1 MIFRIRDFIL
11 KGKITKYI
19 SWKGNSNPKVKVI
32 KYFWLL
38 WLKFLF
44 SKAGEPSIIHYHTS
58 YWKYRAL
65 LSLLSKLRSNSKTIL
80 TVHSMREE
88 KEDLAFNTKF
98 YLRYAAK
105 NAPHF
110 LVTNQGIKDKL
121 INWGANKNKITVISP
136 FIPPVENES
145 TNDSLPEDVRNF
157 LENKFPI
164 ISANESQFTFYNN
177 QDAYG
182 FDLSIELSKK
192 LKKEYPNFGF
202 VFMLPGI
209 NNEKYFKSLN
219 DKLDEYGLRE
229 NFMFFV
235 KPMEFYPL
243 LKRSDIFL
251 RPTNTDGDAISI
263 REALHLGIPS
273 VASDCVPRPDS
284 TILFKNRD
292 AEDLNTVLLK
302 LVGNLD
308 QTQKELQQRKSNSAL
323 DEIISIYKSLLNLT
337 N

>member
-1 MIFRIRDFIL
+1 MRDFIL
-11 KGKITKYI
+11 KGKIKRYV
-19 SWKGNSNPKVKVI
+19 SVKENSEQQVKVI

-44 SKAGEPSIIHYHTS
+44 SNAGEPTIIHYHTS

-65 LSLLSKLRSNSKTIL
+65 LSLLSKLRPISKTIL

-110 LVTNQGIKDKL
+110 LVTNKDIRNKL

-145 TNDSLPEDVRNF
+145 ANDSLSQDVRDF

-164 ISANESQFTFYNN
+164 ITANASQFTFHNN
-177 QDAYG
+177 EDAYG
-182 FDLSIELSKK
+182 FDLSIELCKK
-192 LKKEYPNFGF
+192 LKKVHPNFGF

-219 DKLDEYGLRE
+219 DKLDEYGLRK

-235 KPMEFYPL
+235 KPVEFYPL
-243 LKRSDIFL
+243 LKMSDIFL

-273 VASDCVPRPDS
+273 VASDCVARPNS
-284 TILFKNRD
+284 TLLFKNRD
-292 AEDLNTVLLK
+292 TEDLNAVMLK
-302 LVGNLD
+302 LIGNLD
-308 QTQKELQQRKSNSAL
+308 QAKKELQQRKSKSAL
-323 DEIISIYKSLLNLT
+323 DEIISIYKGLLNLAD
-337 N
+337 